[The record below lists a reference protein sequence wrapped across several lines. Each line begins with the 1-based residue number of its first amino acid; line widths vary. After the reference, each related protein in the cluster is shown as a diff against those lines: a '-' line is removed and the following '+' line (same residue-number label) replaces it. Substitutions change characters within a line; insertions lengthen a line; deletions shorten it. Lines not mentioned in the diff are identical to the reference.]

1 MLILINKN
9 VFQNVRNGCA
19 AGILI
24 WPPPPLF
31 LNGCCLLLVSGV
43 TLNSVPKMANVSAA
57 NAAAAAAAAAANRD
71 PAVDRSLRSVFGK
84 FVAFRSL
91 CLGKFILWV
100 LRENV
105 SKRVVNE
112 NLLTWM
118 SG

>member
-1 MLILINKN
+1 MA
-9 VFQNVRNGCA
+9 F
-19 AGILI
+19 
-24 WPPPPLF
+24 PPPTALPPLF
-31 LNGCCLLLVSGV
+31 SFFFFFMNGCCLLLVSGV
-43 TLNSVPKMANVSAA
+43 TLNSVPKMANVSVA

-100 LRENV
+100 LRKNV
-105 SKRVVNE
+105 RKRVVNQ